1 MESKFTVS
9 IQQISE
15 KDNQLI
21 FRIAGN
27 NKFGLDKSIVNAI
40 RRTLISS
47 IPSVAFR
54 IDDNTKRD
62 IIIRSNNTSL
72 HNEYL
77 IHRISLIP
85 LYINPDNYH
94 KDYLF
99 RLKVSH
105 TSELPYQFITAENID
120 MYELNDELKHKVKKY
135 DDLSEFEKS
144 DLNDKLSVP
153 NVDNYNMDVPLSD
166 KFKKK
171 IFRPF
176 EFRGNINYPL
186 ITELKNTNSTNLV
199 EDIDLYGVPSI
210 SIAKENARWQGV
222 SNAVYIF
229 EHDEKQFESVVKE
242 KIKLKNISDDKV
254 SDFTNHLKIED
265 GERYFLRDSHNEPYS
280 YLFTVESQHYKD
292 NKELLIHAC
301 SIIKD
306 DLTIIKENINNLL
319 IKSPTSITLNIKSDF
334 TFELVINEQDYTTI
348 NLLQAYISRYN
359 INDDSF
365 IQFCGS
371 KKTHPLEDIMIM
383 IFSINRDKKIME
395 YSEKQKTDILLTT
408 IKECIDNIIEQ
419 FNNINKSIL
428 STL

>member
-1 MESKFTVS
+1 MESKFT
-9 IQQISE
+9 ISLQAISQ
-15 KDNQLI
+15 KDDKLI

-27 NKFGLDKSIVNAI
+27 DKFGLDKSIVNAI

-47 IPSVAFR
+47 IPSIAFR

-120 MYELNDELKHKVKKY
+120 IYELNDELKHKVKNY
-135 DDLSEFEKS
+135 EDLSEFEKE
-144 DLNDKLSVP
+144 DLDSKLSVP
-153 NVDNYNMDVPLSD
+153 NIENYNMDVPLSD
-166 KFKKK
+166 KLKTR

-210 SIAKENARWQGV
+210 SIAKENARWQSV
-222 SNAVYIF
+222 SNATYIF

-242 KIKLKNISDDKV
+242 KLKLKNISEDKV
-254 SDFTNHLKIED
+254 SDFINHLKIEE
-265 GERYFLRDSHNEPYS
+265 GERYFLRDKYNEAYS
-280 YLFTVESQHYKD
+280 YLFTIESQHYKD
-292 NKELLIHAC
+292 NKDLLLHAC

-306 DLTIIKENINNLL
+306 DLMILKENVNNLL
-319 IKSPTSITLNIKSDF
+319 IKSTTSISLNNTSDF
-334 TFELVINEQDYTTI
+334 TFELIINEQDYTII
-348 NLLQAYISRYN
+348 NIIQAYISRYK
-359 INDDSF
+359 ITDDSF

-383 IFSINRDKKIME
+383 IFSINRDKKIIE
-395 YSEKQKTDILLTT
+395 YSEKQKTDMLLNT
-408 IKECIDNIIEQ
+408 IKECIDDITGQ
-419 FNNINKSIL
+419 FNDITKSIL
-428 STL
+428 TTL